1 MKFPRLSGSR
11 PAGDVLVQFK
21 GYNNTDRSGRGEFTH
36 MENMT
41 SDRYPLLS
49 PRKPRGT
56 VMTLGKANGILAREK
71 MLWAD
76 EDGLYYDGKKVLTL
90 TDSEKTFIPFGAWVL
105 IFPDQFMFN
114 TATGEW
120 KCMTE
125 FYSSAGN
132 TVTYKQSWLT
142 EDVDED
148 LDPEGQIYVK
158 ISCSGIN
165 EGFQKGDGVTLE
177 GFKVDELN
185 GTHTIQDIDDGWIKI
200 IAAIDKDGSQT
211 EAVTITRKMPEC
223 DFWTVAENRLWG
235 CSSKNHEIYAS
246 ALGNPTN
253 FYNYD
258 GLADSSYA
266 ATIANDGDFTGAITY
281 LGYVMFFK
289 ENSVHKV
296 YGSRPSNFQITEG
309 QLRGVAK
316 GCHRSMQIV
325 NEVLYYKS
333 TSGIMS
339 FQGALPEEVGDK
351 VEDGYGVAE
360 AGTVGNKYY
369 ISMEKDGKYHLF
381 VYDARLGVWHRE
393 DNTQARWFTKRGDTL
408 YYLDGNT
415 IKTIQGKDL
424 EVVEWSAD
432 TSDFTYQI
440 SDAKFVSRV
449 SIRAEVP
456 WGSALEVW
464 IDYDSLGVWQRLK
477 SVGGKTKDIIN
488 LPLIPRR
495 CDHFK
500 LRFCGYGECAIHD
513 MTIYLTTGS
522 NERR

>member
-1 MKFPRLSGSR
+1 MRFPRLSGSR

-21 GYNNTDRSGRGEFTH
+21 GYNNTDRATKGQFTS
-36 MENMT
+36 MENMA
-41 SDRYPLLS
+41 SNRYPLLS

-56 VMTLGKANGILAREK
+56 VRELGKANGLLAREK
-71 MLWAD
+71 LLWV
-76 EDGLYYDGKKVLTL
+76 DGGELYYGATKICDLE
-90 TDSEKTFIPFGAWVL
+90 DSEKTFVSFGAYVL
-105 IFPDQFMFN
+105 IFPDKVMYN
-114 TATGEW
+114 TADGTLKE
-120 KCMTE
+120 MEQSFT
-125 FYSSAGN
+125 SAGE
-132 TVTYKQSWLT
+132 VTYKQSWLT
-142 EDVDED
+142 ESD
-148 LDPEGQIYVK
+148 LDSEGQVYIQ
-158 ISCSGIN
+158 ISAVGIH
-165 EGFQKGDGVTLE
+165 EGFAKGDGVELA
-177 GFKVDELN
+177 GFTVEDLN
-185 GTHTIQDIDDGWIKI
+185 GTHVIQDIGTDWIKI
-200 IAAIDKDGSQT
+200 IAAIDEDGSQT
-211 EAVTITRKMPEC
+211 AEITVKRNLPEC
-223 DFWTVAENRLWG
+223 DYWTVAENRLWG

-246 ALGNPTN
+246 KLGDPTN
-253 FYNYD
+253 FYCFES
-258 GLADSSYA
+258 LASDSYG

-281 LGYVMFFK
+281 LGYIMFFK

-296 YGSRPSNFQITEG
+296 FGSKPSNFQITEG

-316 GCHRSMQIV
+316 GCHKSMQIV

-339 FQGALPEEVGDK
+339 FQGALPEEVGD
-351 VEDGYGVAE
+351 VIEDGYGVAE

-415 IKTIQGKDL
+415 IKTIRGKDQEL
-424 EVVEWSAD
+424 VEWSAD

>member
-1 MKFPRLSGSR
+1 MKLPRLSGSR
-11 PAGDVLVQFK
+11 PAGDVTIQFK
-21 GYNNTDRSGRGEFTH
+21 GYNNTDRSSKGEFTG

-49 PRKPRGT
+49 SRKPRGT
-56 VMTLGKANGILAREK
+56 VMELGKANGLLAREK
-71 MLWAD
+71 LLWV
-76 EDGLYYDGKKVLTL
+76 DGDKLYYDGNEVATVE
-90 TDSEKTFIPFGAWVL
+90 DSEKTFISFGAYVL
-105 IFPDQFMFN
+105 IFPDKLMYN
-114 TATGEW
+114 TADGEL
-120 KCMTE
+120 KQMEHT
-125 FYSSAGN
+125 YTSAG
-132 TVTYKQSWLT
+132 TVSYKQSWLT
-142 EDVDED
+142 EVEDESE

-158 ISCSGIN
+158 ISADGISD
-165 EGFQKGDGVTLE
+165 GFQKGDGVTLE
-177 GFKVDELN
+177 GFTEDTMN
-185 GTHTIQDIDDGWIKI
+185 GTHTIQDIGDGYIKI
-200 IAAIDKDGSQT
+200 IAAIAEDGSQT
-211 EAVTITRKMPEC
+211 DAVTITRKLPEC

-246 ALGNPTN
+246 KLGDPTN
-253 FYNYD
+253 FYCFEGIASD
-258 GLADSSYA
+258 SYA

-281 LGYVMFFK
+281 LGYIMFFK

-296 YGSRPSNFQITEG
+296 YGSKPSNFQITEG
-309 QLRGVAK
+309 QLRGVAR
-316 GCHRSMQIV
+316 GCARSMQIV

-339 FQGALPEEVGDK
+339 FQGALPDEVGD
-351 VEDGYGVAE
+351 VIEGGYGVAE

-393 DNTQARWFTKRGDTL
+393 DNTQARWFTKDGDKL

-415 IKTIQGKDL
+415 IKTIEGDDQ
-424 EVVEWSAD
+424 EVIDWSAE
-432 TSDFTYQI
+432 TSDFTYQAAE
-440 SDAKFVSRV
+440 SKFVSRV

-456 WGSALEVW
+456 WGSAMEVW

-477 SVGGKTKDIIN
+477 SVGGKTKNIIN

-500 LRFCGYGECAIHD
+500 LRFCGYGEAAVHD

>member
-1 MKFPRLSGSR
+1 MRLPRLSGSR
-11 PAGDVLVQFK
+11 PAGDTLIQFK
-21 GYNNTDRSGRGEFTH
+21 GYNNTDRSGKGEFTA
-36 MENMT
+36 MENM
-41 SDRYPLLS
+41 SGDRYPLLS

-56 VMTLGKANGILAREK
+56 IMELGKANGLLAREK
-71 MLWAD
+71 MLWM
-76 EDGLYYDGKKVLTL
+76 DGSELFYGGEKVGTL
-90 TDSEKTFIPFGAWVL
+90 TDSEKTFISFGAYVL
-105 IFPDQFMFN
+105 IFPDKFMYN
-114 TATGEW
+114 TATGEL
-120 KCMTE
+120 KNMTNV
-125 FYSSAGN
+125 FDSTG
-132 TVTYKQSWLT
+132 TVTYKQTWLT
-142 EDVDED
+142 ESDQDA
-148 LDPEGQIYVK
+148 EGQVYIE
-158 ISCSGIN
+158 IGATGIH
-165 EGFQKGDGVTLE
+165 EGFAKGDGVELT
-177 GFKVDELN
+177 GFTVEALN
-185 GTHTIQDIDDGWIKI
+185 GYHVIQDIGEDWIKI
-200 IAAIDKDGSQT
+200 IAAIDEDGSQT
-211 EAVTITRKMPEC
+211 AAVTVKRSLPEC

-258 GLADSSYA
+258 GLADSAYA

-296 YGSRPSNFQITEG
+296 YGSKPSNFQIVEG
-309 QLRGVAK
+309 QLRGVAR

-339 FQGALPEEVGDK
+339 FQGALPDEVGD
-351 VEDGYGVAE
+351 VIEGGYGVAE

-369 ISMEKDGKYHLF
+369 ISMEKGGKYHLF
-381 VYDARLGVWHRE
+381 VYDAAKGVWHRE
-393 DNTQARWFTKRGDTL
+393 DNTQARWFTKDGDKL
-408 YYLDGNT
+408 YYIEGNA
-415 IKTIQGKDL
+415 IKTIEGGDL

-432 TSDFTYQI
+432 TSDFTYQAAE
-440 SDAKFVSRV
+440 SKFVSRV

-456 WGSALEVW
+456 WGSAMEVW

-477 SVGGKTKDIIN
+477 SVGGKTKNIIN

-500 LRFCGYGECAIHD
+500 LRFCGYGEAAVHD

>member
-21 GYNNTDRSGRGEFTH
+21 GYNNTDRATKGQFTS
-36 MENMT
+36 MENMA
-41 SDRYPLLS
+41 SNRYPLLS

-56 VMTLGKANGILAREK
+56 VRELGKANGLLAREK
-71 MLWAD
+71 LLWV
-76 EDGLYYDGKKVLTL
+76 DGGELYYGAAKICDLE
-90 TDSEKTFIPFGAWVL
+90 DSEKTFVSFGAYVL
-105 IFPDQFMFN
+105 IFPDKKMYN
-114 TATGEW
+114 TADGTLKDMEQSF
-120 KCMTE
+120 T
-125 FYSSAGN
+125 SAGE
-132 TVTYKQSWLT
+132 VTYKQTWLT
-142 EDVDED
+142 ESD
-148 LDPEGQIYVK
+148 LDAEGQVYIQ
-158 ISCSGIN
+158 ISAAGID
-165 EGFQKGDGVTLE
+165 EGFDKGDGVELA
-177 GFKVDELN
+177 GFTVEALN
-185 GTHTIQDIDDGWIKI
+185 GYHVIQDIGEGWIKI
-200 IAAIDKDGSQT
+200 IAAIDKDGSQA
-211 EAVTITRKMPEC
+211 EAVTITRKLPEC
-223 DFWTVAENRLWG
+223 DYWTVAENRLWG

-246 ALGNPTN
+246 KLGDPTN
-253 FYNYD
+253 FYCFES
-258 GLADSSYA
+258 LASDSYA

-281 LGYVMFFK
+281 LGYIMFFK

-296 YGSRPSNFQITEG
+296 FGSKPSNFQITEG

-339 FQGALPEEVGDK
+339 FQGALPEEVGD
-351 VEDGYGVAE
+351 VIEDGYGVAE

>member
-1 MKFPRLSGSR
+1 MRLPRLSGSR
-11 PAGDVLVQFK
+11 PAGDTLIRFK
-21 GYNNTDRSGRGEFTH
+21 GYNNTDRSGKGEFTA
-36 MENMT
+36 MENM
-41 SDRYPLLS
+41 SGDRYPLLS

-56 VMTLGKANGILAREK
+56 VRELGKANGLLAREK

-76 EDGLYYDGKKVLTL
+76 GDKLYYDGNVVATVE
-90 TDSEKTFIPFGAWVL
+90 DSEKTFISFGAYV
-105 IFPDQFMFN
+105 IVFPDKVMYN
-114 TATGEW
+114 TANGEL
-120 KCMTE
+120 KQMEHT
-125 FYSSAGN
+125 YTSSGD
-132 TVTYKQSWLT
+132 VSYKQSWLT

-158 ISCSGIN
+158 ISASGIS
-165 EGFQKGDGVTLE
+165 EGFQKGDGITLK
-177 GFKVDELN
+177 GFTEDALN
-185 GTHTIQDIDDGWIKI
+185 GTHTIRDIGDGWIKI
-200 IAAIDKDGSQT
+200 IAAIDNDGSQT
-211 EAVTITRKMPEC
+211 ATVTITRKLPEC

-309 QLRGVAK
+309 QLRGVAR
-316 GCHRSMQIV
+316 GCSRSMQIV
-325 NEVLYYKS
+325 NEVLFYKS
-333 TSGIMS
+333 VDGIMS
-339 FQGALPEEVGDK
+339 FQGALPEEVGDEIEK
-351 VEDGYGVAE
+351 GYGAAE
-360 AGTVGNKYY
+360 AGCVGNKYY
-369 ISMEKDGKYHLF
+369 ISMEKGGKYHLF
-381 VYDARLGVWHRE
+381 VYDAAKGVWHRE
-393 DNTQARWFTKRGDTL
+393 DNTHARSFTKDGNKL
-408 YYLDGNT
+408 YYLEGNDIRT
-415 IKTIQGKDL
+415 VVGDDK
-424 EVVEWSAD
+424 EVVEWCAD
-432 TSDFTYQI
+432 TSDFTYQVA
-440 SDAKFVSRV
+440 DAKFVSRV
-449 SIRAEVP
+449 SIRAEIP

-464 IDYDSLGVWQRLK
+464 IDYDSLGIWQRLK
-477 SVGGKTKDIIN
+477 SVGGKTKNIIN
-488 LPLIPRR
+488 VPLIPRR

-500 LRFCGYGECAIHD
+500 LRFCGYGEVAVHD

>member
-1 MKFPRLSGSR
+1 MRLPRLSGSR
-11 PAGDVLVQFK
+11 PAGDTLIQFK
-21 GYNNTDRSGRGEFTH
+21 GYNNTDRSGRGEFTA
-36 MENMT
+36 MENM
-41 SDRYPLLS
+41 SGDRYPLLA

-56 VMTLGKANGILAREK
+56 IMELGKANGLLAREK
-71 MLWAD
+71 LLWAD
-76 EDGLYYDGKKVLTL
+76 GDKLYYDGNEVCTVE
-90 TDSEKTFIPFGAWVL
+90 DSEKTFISFGAYVL
-105 IFPDQFMFN
+105 IFPDKLMYN
-114 TATGEW
+114 TAGGEL
-120 KCMTE
+120 KQMEVT
-125 FYSSAGN
+125 YTSAG
-132 TVTYKQSWLT
+132 TVSYKQSWLT

-158 ISCSGIN
+158 ISATGIS
-165 EGFQKGDGVTLE
+165 EGFQKGDGITLE
-177 GFKVDELN
+177 GFTEDALN
-185 GTHTIQDIDDGWIKI
+185 GTHTIQDMDEGWIKI
-200 IAAIDKDGSQT
+200 IAAIDADGSQT
-211 EAVTITRKMPEC
+211 ATVTITRKLPEC

-253 FYNYD
+253 FYNYE
-258 GLADSSYA
+258 GTADSSYA

-281 LGYVMFFK
+281 LGYIMFFK

-296 YGSRPSNFQITEG
+296 YGSKPSNFQIVEG
-309 QLRGVAK
+309 QLRGVAR
-316 GCHRSMQIV
+316 GCAKSMQIV

-339 FQGALPEEVGDK
+339 FQGALPDEVGD
-351 VEDGYGVAE
+351 VIEGGYGVAE

-369 ISMEKDGKYHLF
+369 ISVEKGGKYHLF
-381 VYDARLGVWHRE
+381 VYDAAKGVWHRE
-393 DNTQARWFTKRGDTL
+393 DNTQARWFTKDGDKL
-408 YYLDGNT
+408 YYIEGNT
-415 IKTIQGKDL
+415 IKTITGDDK

-432 TSDFTYQI
+432 TSDFSYQTA
-440 SDAKFVSRV
+440 DAKFVSRV
-449 SIRAEVP
+449 SVRAEVP

-477 SVGGKTKDIIN
+477 SVGGKTKNIIN

-500 LRFCGYGECAIHD
+500 LRFCGYGEAAVHD